1 MFKKPVWNT
10 IETTLIYYSDNMAT
24 AHVWLPCHCLPTA
37 CQHMPIMFGKYE
49 YDVPIWPLPEN
60 CFKDCLVPTT
70 PFGLPYH
77 CLPTSHQWQ
86 QPANNP
92 PTAWQCLTTDCT
104 EGWNWSSIFRLEIL
118 CPVLLHS
125 PPYTQCPVIKLLQV
139 AGINYRVCQFATRPQ
154 PSSKSPYTLLFYQI
168 EPLKNG
174 PSPVLPSSIARN
186 S

>member
-1 MFKKPVWNT
+1 
-10 IETTLIYYSDNMAT
+10 MAT

-125 PPYTQCPVIKLLQV
+125 PHILNVLLSSYYKLL
-139 AGINYRVCQFATRPQ
+139 G
-154 PSSKSPYTLLFYQI
+154 
-168 EPLKNG
+168 
-174 PSPVLPSSIARN
+174 SITGCVSLQLDHNQAARAHTHCYSIRLN
-186 S
+186 L